1 MAQQS
6 HANVSGAASSELN
19 LMKER
24 RCNLCLERS
33 PVLDSDT
40 SGSAVILPQSAAS
53 THEAL
58 TSRDGSQRAYSD
70 THSRARF

>member
-24 RCNLCLERS
+24 PCSLCLERS

-58 TSRDGSQRAYSD
+58 TSRDGSQEGV
-70 THSRARF
+70 F